1 MRSCGAYFDWLSCQT
16 QQHRA
21 CGVLSLR
28 IRDRPHYPAS
38 GKAMKHWAVFFV
50 LLAMFVLGVGSRFKP
65 SDGEA
70 LAAIARITRDKIRN
84 ILPDSQ
90 RFSRPLNELRNL
102 FPESLSEKVQSRLM
116 TDQALAGA
124 DITVLADGSEVKLR
138 GVVANADARRRAI
151 DLAQSTVGV
160 QRVVDEMA
168 YPIP

>member
-1 MRSCGAYFDWLSCQT
+1 MRICGAYFDWLSCQT
-16 QQHRA
+16 HPQRA
-21 CGVLSLR
+21 SGALSYRVRASLS
-28 IRDRPHYPAS
+28 AS
-38 GKAMKHWAVFFV
+38 GKAMKHLAVFFV

-65 SDGEA
+65 SDGKV
-70 LAAIARITRDKIRN
+70 LAAIAWITRDKIRN

-90 RFSRPLNELRNL
+90 RFSRLLNELRNL
-102 FPESLSEKVQSRLM
+102 FPESLAEKVQNRLI

-124 DITVLADGSEVKLR
+124 DISVLADGSEVKLR